1 MKDSAMIKPPEKQDS
16 GRVTTDWALE
26 RTRLA
31 KERTFAA
38 WLRTGLGAAIAGVGM
53 VKLLPDVSPD
63 WLVQAMGLLLVA
75 SGMAIFI
82 LGYRTYHSVLE
93 KLEKEGFEGLPSRSM
108 VILTVSFMLVAVVA
122 LIIILL
128 D

>member
-1 MKDSAMIKPPEKQDS
+1 MINPPEKQDS
-16 GRVTTDWALE
+16 GRGAADWTLE

-38 WLRTGLGAAIAGVGM
+38 WLRTGLGATIAGVGL

-63 WLVQAMGLLLVA
+63 WLVQAMGFLLVIT
-75 SGMAIFI
+75 GMAIFI
-82 LGYRTYHSVLE
+82 LGYRTYHNVIK

-108 VILTVSFMLVAVVA
+108 VILTASFMLMGVVA

>member
-1 MKDSAMIKPPEKQDS
+1 MIKTPENQDS

-38 WLRTGLGAAIAGVGM
+38 WLRTGLGTAIAGLGL
-53 VKLLPDVSPD
+53 VKLLPDLSPG
-63 WLVQAMGLLLVA
+63 WLVKAMGFYWLLPVLQ
-75 SGMAIFI
+75 SLS
-82 LGYRTYHSVLE
+82 LGYRTYHNVLE
-93 KLEKEGFEGLPSRSM
+93 KLEKEGFKGLPSRSM
-108 VILTVSFMLVAVVA
+108 VILTTSFTIASIVAF
-122 LIIILL
+122 IFTIL

>member
-1 MKDSAMIKPPEKQDS
+1 MIKSPKKQDS

-38 WLRTGLGAAIAGVGM
+38 WLRTGLGAVIAGVGM
-53 VKLLPDVSPD
+53 VKLLPGITLD
-63 WLVQAMGLLLVA
+63 WLVQAVGFLLVI

-82 LGYRTYHSVLE
+82 FGYRTYHSVLE
-93 KLEKEGFEGLPSRSM
+93 KLEKEGFEGLPSRAM
-108 VILTVSFMLVAVVA
+108 VILTASFMLVAIVA